1 MCNLSPLFHRH
12 VFDLLQ
18 ENQHDEFEE
27 LIEEMVIEQYELI
40 IEQNKIDGT
49 KMSSCLRVEL
59 SSC

>member
-1 MCNLSPLFHRH
+1 
-12 VFDLLQ
+12 LLQ

-49 KMSSCLRVEL
+49 KM
-59 SSC
+59 